1 MALIGRLE
9 RARANGSAP
18 LAVALLIAANLVPLA
33 GVLFFGWN
41 ILTVLALYWVENG
54 IVGAFNVARI
64 YRSVG
69 TDEKGGPQTGQNS
82 RTYLA
87 PFFVVH
93 YGLFWVVHGIF
104 VFAIAAFAPS
114 GGAAIYEQFAPA
126 GVVLGAVVLAISHG
140 ASYVR
145 NFIGGGEYR
154 RVSPRSQFWQ
164 PYPRLLVLHITIL
177 GGALLLITF
186 DQPVLLVALLVVLK
200 TVIDLAL
207 HLREHSRLRATR
219 AAAGG

>member
-18 LAVALLIAANLVPLA
+18 LAAALLIAANLVPLA

-64 YRSVG
+64 ARAVG
-69 TDEKGGPQTGQNS
+69 SDEKGGPGTGQNN
-82 RTYLA
+82 RAYLA

-93 YGLFWVVHGIF
+93 YGLFWIVHGVF
-104 VFAIAAFAPS
+104 VFAIAAFAPG
-114 GGAAIYEQFAPA
+114 GGAAIYENFAPA
-126 GVVLGAVVLAISHG
+126 AVVLGAIALAISHG
-140 ASYVR
+140 ASFVR

-207 HLREHSRLRATR
+207 HLREHSRPALPRSL
-219 AAAGG
+219 AG